1 MKLSLSGV
9 YSRIIP
15 LPALRAHG
23 ASASNDT
30 VKAFQC
36 WENQSMPIQEGHNF
50 ILFYTIYNRFPFFSP
65 LLLIQIDYPVH
76 LHPTQRNI
84 YSYVVIVVVLVWLL
98 KTERAICIRL
108 QLLPSPC
115 HGKNWRLTGIQL
127 HVDIYNKFS
136 LSLPLFGIQESI

>member
-1 MKLSLSGV
+1 M
-9 YSRIIP
+9 
-15 LPALRAHG
+15 LRKSVNANTG
-23 ASASNDT
+23 GT
-30 VKAFQC
+30 QLY
-36 WENQSMPIQEGHNF
+36 F
-50 ILFYTIYNRFPFFSP
+50 ILYYIQQISFFFP

-127 HVDIYNKFS
+127 HVDIYNKVS